1 MPQEV
6 AYGIVGKIES
16 LLPSSLEKAQGSH
29 GRRSPEESHA
39 DANSFLDGWILPK
52 FREEVSRATPLLLR
66 GHPEGLIEIEGVVP
80 AESFAGI
87 HVLVPKGEDLQ
98 EKDGERVREVD
109 LCLPLLRAQD
119 KGPQILAD
127 RDGFGSGVGMTGR
140 KPISSRTCLRALMQL
155 DSAITSPARNRSRS
169 CVARIGRIGRRVWTL
184 VS

>member
-29 GRRSPEESHA
+29 GRRSPEESQA

-52 FREEVSRATPLLLR
+52 FREESSRATPLLLR
-66 GHPEGLIEIEGVVP
+66 GHPEGLIKIEGVVP

-98 EKDGERVREVD
+98 EKDRERV
-109 LCLPLLRAQD
+109 
-119 KGPQILAD
+119 
-127 RDGFGSGVGMTGR
+127 GR
-140 KPISSRTCLRALMQL
+140 
-155 DSAITSPARNRSRS
+155 
-169 CVARIGRIGRRVWTL
+169 
-184 VS
+184 